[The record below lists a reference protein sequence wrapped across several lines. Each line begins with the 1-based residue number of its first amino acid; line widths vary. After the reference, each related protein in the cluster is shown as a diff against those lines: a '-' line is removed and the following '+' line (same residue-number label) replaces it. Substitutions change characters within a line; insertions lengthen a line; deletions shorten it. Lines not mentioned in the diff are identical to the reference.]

1 MYAVL
6 GVSSFPFVCDVV
18 EPFLQHSRPSYSEA
32 VRYAQPFKI
41 KEIELSPQKLVK
53 DDKDID
59 YY

>member
-1 MYAVL
+1 MF
-6 GVSSFPFVCDVV
+6 SSFPFVCDVV